1 MKKSVLFLLT
11 LGAASPVLA
20 QSASLS
26 PSCVSASAIT
36 QDACQKTIDL
46 FETMAPQ
53 FGTSLSAGAGV
64 LGQPEALGALGRF
77 AIGVR
82 VNGMRGA
89 LPLFADVAPS
99 VTGAVASAYGSQEQV
114 MGFATVDAAFGVFK
128 GFATPA
134 VRFLAI
140 DALANASYIPSLEL
154 GSVSLSTVAKSVRMG
169 YGARVGVIQEGHATP
184 ALSVVY
190 LRRGTPGINLSV
202 RPGDDELRASDIGFD
217 VSSIRATLGKTFG
230 PIGLLV
236 GAGSDQ
242 MEGQATVSARV
253 THQGVTVQ
261 ADPFQVSQDRKETSF
276 FGEASLRMGPLHLV
290 GGVGRNNGSAV
301 ATYNTYDAATTGT
314 SRNFATLSLVIVR

>member
-1 MKKSVLFLLT
+1 MKKSLVSALFL
-11 LGAASPVLA
+11 GAV
-20 QSASLS
+20 SASAQAQTLS
-26 PSCVSASAIT
+26 ANCASASAIT

-53 FGTSLSAGAGV
+53 FGTSMSAGAGV
-64 LGQPEALGALGRF
+64 LGQTEALGALGRF

-89 LPLFADVAPS
+89 LPQFADVAPS
-99 VTGAVASAYGSQEQV
+99 VTGAVSSTYGSQEQV
-114 MGFATVDAAFGVFK
+114 MGFATVDGAFGIFQ

-134 VRFLAI
+134 VRLLAL

-154 GSVSLSTVAKSVRMG
+154 GSVSLSTVAKSVRFG
-169 YGARVGVIQEGHATP
+169 YGARLGVIQEGRATP
-184 ALSVVY
+184 ALSLVY

-202 RPGDDELRASDIGFD
+202 RPGDDELTASDIGFD
-217 VSSIRATLGKTFG
+217 VSSIRATLGKSFG

-242 MEGQATVSARV
+242 MDGTATVSARV
-253 THQGVTVQ
+253 THLGATVE
-261 ADPFQVSQDRKETSF
+261 AAPFTVAQDRKETSL

-290 GGVGRNNGSAV
+290 GGVGRTSGSAI
-301 ATYNTYDAATTGT
+301 ATYNTYDAASNGT